1 MCTPVLRH
9 LIPPVTLG
17 DLALKN
23 RIIMAPLT
31 RSRAGEGD
39 VPTPLIA
46 EYYWQRAGA
55 GLIITE
61 ASQIS
66 PQGKG
71 YPRTPGIFST
81 QQINGWKTV
90 TDAVH
95 SRDGKIFLQ
104 LWHVGRLSHPDVQPD
119 GGLPVAPSAIAA
131 EGEIFT
137 SAGLKPLVTPQAL
150 SEEGIRSI
158 ISDFRKAAENAREA
172 GFDGVEIHAAN
183 GYIIDQF
190 LRDGSNQRSD
200 KWGGSVENRIRFL
213 KEIVEAVVPVFGAGR
228 TGVRISPVF
237 DGFSMS
243 DSNPAKTFRATAEML
258 RSFGLAYLHVMQ
270 LGSEA
275 GSFDFAALKEQFG
288 GPYIANGGYTG
299 DSAAQAIA
307 EGRADAI
314 SFGTLFLANPDLVS
328 RFASNAPLNEADK
341 ATFYQGE
348 EKGYTDYPVLSGVPQ
363 GGQGQWHWMGLTGEP
378 VRTVNKDAG
387 ENQ

>member
-17 DLALKN
+17 ELRLKN
-23 RIIMAPLT
+23 RVIMAPLT

-39 VPTPLIA
+39 VPTPMIA

-71 YPRTPGIFST
+71 YPRTPGIFSS

-104 LWHVGRLSHPDVQPD
+104 LWHVGRLSHPDVQPH

-137 SAGLKPLVTPQAL
+137 SEGLKPLVTPQAL
-150 SEEGIRSI
+150 TEEGILSTI
-158 ISDFRKAAENAREA
+158 DDFRKAAENAREA

-190 LRDGSNQRSD
+190 LRDGSNQRTD
-200 KWGGSVENRIRFL
+200 EWGGSAENRIRFL
-213 KEIVEAVVPVFGAGR
+213 KEVVEAVVPVFGAGR

-237 DGFSMS
+237 DGFSMR
-243 DSNPAKTFRATAEML
+243 DSNPAETFRAAAEML
-258 RSFGLAYLHVMQ
+258 RGFGLAYLHVMQ
-270 LGSEA
+270 LGSETC
-275 GSFDFAALKEQFG
+275 SFDFGALKEQFG
-288 GPYIANGGYTG
+288 GPYIANGGYNG

-307 EGRADAI
+307 AGQADAV
-314 SFGTLFLANPDLVS
+314 SFGTLFIANPDLVS
-328 RFASNAPLNEADK
+328 RFASDAPLNDVDK
-341 ATFYQGE
+341 TTFYQGE
-348 EKGYTDYPVLSGVPQ
+348 EKGYTDYPVLSGVPL
-363 GGQGQWHWMGLTGEP
+363 GGQGEWHWMGLTGQSD
-378 VRTVNKDAG
+378 KKLKDDAG
-387 ENQ
+387 E